1 MVNLYQKIP
10 ELQFNNITERLN
22 SSDGEEL
29 ALLLLGLLEL
39 DDWEWVQDI
48 YIKFINNKD
57 IWVAS
62 AAIGGLGDL
71 ARIHGHIDK
80 ERVVKSLTN
89 LANSR
94 EELRGKI
101 SDAVDD
107 IDMFTVK

>member
-1 MVNLYQKIP
+1 MY
-10 ELQFNNITERLN
+10 
-22 SSDGEEL
+22 SSEGEEL
-29 ALLLLGLLEL
+29 TLLLLGLSEL

-48 YIKFINNKD
+48 YLNFVNDKD

-80 ERVVKSLTN
+80 KRVVKSLLN

-101 SDAVDD
+101 NDAVDD